1 MELEGGMVAL
11 GSEVSPAL
19 FHEGSVSIML
29 QSKEF
34 ENMIRK
40 CYVANMYLRTTSK
53 ATELM
58 LASRKPRRRLIFGPT
73 LRLSRNLISARCSLF
88 VRHVKCSYQLKFS
101 FLIDFPFSVSD
112 SV

>member
-1 MELEGGMVAL
+1 MELEGGMAAL

-40 CYVANMYLRTTSK
+40 CYVTNRGLD
-53 ATELM
+53 
-58 LASRKPRRRLIFGPT
+58 RRQR
-73 LRLSRNLISARCSLF
+73 SSCSHYVNLGGGYYSG
-88 VRHVKCSYQLKFS
+88 RHCGSPE
-101 FLIDFPFSVSD
+101 I
-112 SV
+112 